1 MTFVH
6 HKQKGFSLLE
16 VLIALVVLS
25 IGLLGLAGLQT
36 FAFNFN
42 HQSYERTQA
51 TLFLYDIIDRM
62 RANRDNASL
71 YSTVYATA
79 PLPAGSYPNC
89 AVVSCASA
97 ADLAAFDVNQWKAA
111 LGAQRALP
119 SGEGEIEVPAGSTSV
134 TVRIRWREND
144 INVVQQMT
152 AVL

>member
-1 MTFVH
+1 MT
-6 HKQKGFSLLE
+6 KLRTLGQKGFSLLE
-16 VLIALVVLS
+16 VLVALVVLS

-62 RANRDNASL
+62 RANRDNPSL
-71 YSTVYATA
+71 YATLYATA

-89 AVVSCASA
+89 AVNSCANAS
-97 ADLAAFDVNQWKAA
+97 DLAAFDINQWKTA
-111 LGAQRALP
+111 LSAQKALRN
-119 SGEGEIEVPAGSTSV
+119 GEGQITVNGTTV
-134 TVRIRWREND
+134 TVQIRWQEND

-152 AVL
+152 AIL